1 MFPKLCKYV
10 KSAKNAKIAAHPARI
25 LTNSRNVSFGWD
37 RIYSSDNNFFSLGW
51 RKNFCPA
58 GRPRYIYTHTLA
70 FISSFESNCARFAS
84 GLGLNV
90 CSFPALRPGFGTD
103 AAGEGYE
110 LFKEAMAEIGI
121 LLCRHIHHPPNR
133 GLVLCDE
140 QHCLREQHPILS
152 CNITRRLLKSLL
164 LLYILQL
171 FQ

>member
-1 MFPKLCKYV
+1 MII
-10 KSAKNAKIAAHPARI
+10 N
-25 LTNSRNVSFGWD
+25 
-37 RIYSSDNNFFSLGW
+37 
-51 RKNFCPA
+51 
-58 GRPRYIYTHTLA
+58 YIYNIY
-70 FISSFESNCARFAS
+70 ISSFESNSARFAS

-140 QHCLREQHPILS
+140 QHCLREQHPKFKLQHHQKVIEIPALAVHS
-152 CNITRRLLKSLL
+152 AALPVVISICLKSPKRDVVRCG
-164 LLYILQL
+164 
-171 FQ
+171 